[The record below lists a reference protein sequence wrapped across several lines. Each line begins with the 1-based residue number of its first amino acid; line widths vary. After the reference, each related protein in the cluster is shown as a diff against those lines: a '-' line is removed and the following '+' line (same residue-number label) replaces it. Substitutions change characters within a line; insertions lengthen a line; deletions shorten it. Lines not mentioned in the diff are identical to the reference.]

1 MVQPIP
7 LATHLFLV
15 AVPLVVIVIAL
26 VAYFLGGKYG
36 R

>member
-1 MVQPIP
+1 MAGSIP

-15 AVPLVVIVIAL
+15 AVPVLVIVVAL
-26 VAYFLGGKYG
+26 AVYFAGGKHG

>member
-1 MVQPIP
+1 MPQTVP

-15 AVPLVVIVIAL
+15 AFPAAVIVL
-26 VAYFLGGKYG
+26 VLAAFLRGGKHG

>member
-1 MVQPIP
+1 MPQTIP

-15 AVPLVVIVIAL
+15 AVPLVVIVIVLAAFL
-26 VAYFLGGKYG
+26 LGGRHG

>member
-1 MVQPIP
+1 MVGSTP

-15 AVPLVVIVIAL
+15 AVPLLVIVLAL
-26 VAYFLGGKYG
+26 VVHFAGGKHG

>member
-1 MVQPIP
+1 MPQPIP

-15 AVPLVVIVIAL
+15 AVPLVVIVIVLA
-26 VAYFLGGKYG
+26 VFFLGGKHG